1 MICPITPWSENVR
14 GHLQRETFG
23 EDKTHKK
30 LPTWKVW
37 VGRLPTL
44 PTHMHKYSFIDRQT
58 VFYQSTLI
66 VTVYAALLLKDGYTG
81 I

>member
-1 MICPITPWSENVR
+1 MISPITPWSENVR

-30 LPTWKVW
+30 LPTCKVW

-44 PTHMHKYSFIDRQT
+44 PTHMHKYTYTRPACQT
-58 VFYQSTLI
+58 LAFVQQTF
-66 VTVYAALLLKDGYTG
+66 
-81 I
+81 

>member
-44 PTHMHKYSFIDRQT
+44 PTHMHKYN
-58 VFYQSTLI
+58 YTL
-66 VTVYAALLLKDGYTG
+66 
-81 I
+81 

>member
-1 MICPITPWSENVR
+1 MISPITPWSENVR

-44 PTHMHKYSFIDRQT
+44 PTHMHKYSCKD
-58 VFYQSTLI
+58 YQENFLTEKRKKYSI
-66 VTVYAALLLKDGYTG
+66 
-81 I
+81 